1 MKRPNNTIKTFNQ
14 QKSISKVDPPKS
26 PMPTPSNDIHA
37 MEIEE
42 KKESVDVDTILEG
55 SSVNGKKANVDLDDE
70 DKKKK
75 KDEKDN
81 IFDNCTIIRDVKLS
95 GDIHVRLLSTIDG
108 YFVDLR
114 KYFRGVPSKKGIMM
128 LASKFVVAADIL
140 KKDIEEVI
148 PSIKDLSK

>member
-1 MKRPNNTIKTFNQ
+1 MKRPNNNVKPFNQ
-14 QKSISKVDPPKS
+14 QKTISKVETPKS
-26 PMPTPSNDIHA
+26 PTPSHSEVQA
-37 MEIEE
+37 MEVED
-42 KKESVDVDTILEG
+42 KKETVEVEAILEA
-55 SSVNGKKANVDLDDE
+55 STLTGKKPNVNLDD
-70 DKKKK
+70 DKKK

-95 GDIHVRLLSTIDG
+95 GEIHARLISTIDG

-148 PSIKDLSK
+148 PSIKDIHK